1 MKPNSGFCL
10 LVRKHFLHLGN
21 SKTQTMKKLIY
32 LLTLS
37 FSTAVLAQVQTPQPS
52 PAAKLE
58 QTVGLTEVTV
68 EYSRPAKRGRDIM
81 GALVPYG
88 EVWRTGANK
97 NTVISFSD
105 AVTFGDQTLAAG
117 SYAIFTRPGEN
128 QWEVFFYTATDN
140 WGTPAEWDAS
150 KVAATVETDALTAK
164 SMESFSI
171 WISDLNNN
179 GATLNIGWDTKRVA
193 LPFGVPTVAKA
204 TASIKEAL
212 KNTPGHLD
220 YYSAAVYYLQEG
232 QDLNKAKAWIAKAIE
247 GKDDAY
253 WYFRQQSLILAGLN
267 DTAGAIASAKQSLA
281 LAEKAG
287 NPDYVRMNKAS
298 IAEWSK

>member
-37 FSTAVLAQVQTPQPS
+37 FSTTVLAQVQTPQPS

-88 EVWRTGANK
+88 ELWRTGANK

-179 GATLNIGWDTKRVA
+179 GATLNIGWDTKHVA
-193 LPFGVPTVAKA
+193 LPFAVPTVAKA
-204 TASIKEAL
+204 TASINEAL
-212 KNTPGHLD
+212 NKDPKHRD

-232 QDLNKAKAWIAKAIE
+232 QDLEKAKGWIAKAIE